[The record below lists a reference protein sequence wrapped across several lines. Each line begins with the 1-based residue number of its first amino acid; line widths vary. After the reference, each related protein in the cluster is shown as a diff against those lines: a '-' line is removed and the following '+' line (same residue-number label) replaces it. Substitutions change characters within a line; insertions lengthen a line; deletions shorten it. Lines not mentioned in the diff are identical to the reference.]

1 MNIPCKV
8 CLGLKGVSEK
18 MSYMVCHF
26 GKYKSGNV
34 FGLQKHNQREN
45 ENYSN
50 MDIDKARTSLNYDLI
65 NKDDINYLKKI
76 KIIIEANRASE
87 RAIRKD
93 ATVYCECI
101 VSSDSA
107 FFENLTEY
115 KQKEFF
121 ESSLDYLKN
130 KIGEKFIIS
139 ANVHL
144 DETTPHMHVGF
155 VPIIEN
161 SLSAKKLIDRKFLR
175 EVQDQ
180 LPAHLKNLGFD
191 IQRGIENSKRKHK
204 DTKEFKKDLDREFE
218 NKCKDINYIESYKN
232 ELEGKIEQLEA
243 RLNQK
248 TIEYDSIT
256 KTLNKNSLVMYQIQ
270 EMKVEPVMFS
280 SDKVKIDKRD
290 FEKLKDSALK
300 AYNQHNLYA
309 TVSHKLKAL
318 EKDKESYRKE
328 LENSR
333 RCRTDDYNKFNSE
346 LNSLRKENIR
356 LNSELNKANKIISG
370 MSKESQ
376 MEFFKLKKEIE
387 KENKEFKKRIERE
400 KDRSYEMRL

>member
-1 MNIPCKV
+1 
-8 CLGLKGVSEK
+8 

-50 MDIDKARTSLNYDLI
+50 IDIDKARTPLNYDLV
-65 NKDDINYLKKI
+65 NQGNINYLKRVKS
-76 KIIIEANRASE
+76 IIEANRTSE

-93 ATVYCECI
+93 ATIYCECI
-101 VSSDSA
+101 ISSDSD
-107 FFENLTEY
+107 FFENLTED

-121 ESSLDYLKN
+121 KNSLDYLRS
-130 KIGEKFIIS
+130 KIGEEFIIS

-180 LPAHLKNLGFD
+180 LPAYLKNLGFD
-191 IQRGIENSKRKHK
+191 IQRGIKGSKRKHK
-204 DTKEFKKDLDREFE
+204 DTKELKKELDRELE
-218 NKCKDINYIESYKN
+218 NKYKDINAIESYKN

-243 RLNQK
+243 HLNQK
-248 TIEYDSIT
+248 TIEYDNVT
-256 KTLNKNSLVMYQIQ
+256 KTLGKNSLVMYQIQ

-280 SDKVKIDKRD
+280 SDKVKIDKND
-290 FEKLKDSALK
+290 FKRLKDSALK
-300 AYNQHNLYA
+300 AYTQHNLHA
-309 TVSHKLKAL
+309 TVLHQLEELKE
-318 EKDKESYRKE
+318 EKQYYKSE
-328 LENSR
+328 LEESR
-333 RCRTDDYNKFNSE
+333 RYRVDDYNNFRYE
-346 LNSLRKENIR
+346 LKSLKKENER
-356 LNSELNKANKIISG
+356 LGSEINKVNEILRS

-376 MEFFKLKKEIE
+376 VEFLKVKKEIELKKEIE
-387 KENKEFKKRIERE
+387 KENIKFAKEKNK
-400 KDRSYEMRL
+400 SHEMSL

>member
-1 MNIPCKV
+1 
-8 CLGLKGVSEK
+8 

-45 ENYSN
+45 KNYSN
-50 MDIDKARTSLNYDLI
+50 MDIDKARTPLNYDLV
-65 NKDDINYLKKI
+65 NQGNINYLKRVKS
-76 KIIIEANRASE
+76 IIEANRASE

-93 ATVYCECI
+93 ATIYCECI
-101 VSSDSA
+101 ISSDSD
-107 FFENLTEY
+107 FFENLTED

-121 ESSLDYLKN
+121 KNSLDYLRS
-130 KIGEKFIIS
+130 KIGEEFIIS

-180 LPAHLKNLGFD
+180 LPAYLKNLGFD
-191 IQRGIENSKRKHK
+191 IQRGIKGSKRKHK
-204 DTKEFKKDLDREFE
+204 DTKELKKELDRELE
-218 NKCKDINYIESYKN
+218 NKYKDINAIESYKN

-243 RLNQK
+243 HLNQK
-248 TIEYDSIT
+248 TIEYDNVT
-256 KTLNKNSLVMYQIQ
+256 KTLGKNSLVMYQIQ

-280 SDKVKIDKRD
+280 SDKVKIDKND
-290 FEKLKDSALK
+290 FKRLKDSALK
-300 AYNQHNLYA
+300 AYTQHNLHA
-309 TVSHKLKAL
+309 TVLHQLEELKE
-318 EKDKESYRKE
+318 EKQYYKSE
-328 LENSR
+328 LEESR
-333 RCRTDDYNKFNSE
+333 RYRVDDYNNFRYE
-346 LNSLRKENIR
+346 LKSLKKENER
-356 LNSELNKANKIISG
+356 LGSEINKVNEILRS

-376 MEFFKLKKEIE
+376 VEFLKVKKEIELKKEIE
-387 KENKEFKKRIERE
+387 KENIKFAKEKNK
-400 KDRSYEMRL
+400 SHEMSL

>member
-1 MNIPCKV
+1 
-8 CLGLKGVSEK
+8 

-45 ENYSN
+45 KNYSN
-50 MDIDKARTSLNYDLI
+50 IDIDKARTPLNYDLV
-65 NKDDINYLKKI
+65 NQGNINYLKRVKS
-76 KIIIEANRASE
+76 IIEANRTSE

-93 ATVYCECI
+93 ATIYCECI
-101 VSSDSA
+101 ISSDSD
-107 FFENLTEY
+107 FFENLTED

-121 ESSLDYLKN
+121 KNSLDYLRS
-130 KIGEKFIIS
+130 KIGEEFIIS

-180 LPAHLKNLGFD
+180 LPAYLKNLGFD
-191 IQRGIENSKRKHK
+191 IQRGIKGSKIKHK
-204 DTKEFKKDLDREFE
+204 DTKELKKELDRELE
-218 NKCKDINYIESYKN
+218 NKYKDINAIESYKN

-243 RLNQK
+243 HLNQK
-248 TIEYDSIT
+248 TIEYDNVT
-256 KTLNKNSLVMYQIQ
+256 KTLGKNSLVMYQIQ

-280 SDKVKIDKRD
+280 SDKVKIDKND
-290 FEKLKDSALK
+290 FKRLKDSALK
-300 AYNQHNLYA
+300 AYTQHNLHA
-309 TVSHKLKAL
+309 TVLHQLEELKE
-318 EKDKESYRKE
+318 EKQYYKSE
-328 LENSR
+328 LEESR
-333 RCRTDDYNKFNSE
+333 RYRVDDYNNFRYE
-346 LNSLRKENIR
+346 LKSLKKENER
-356 LNSELNKANKIISG
+356 LGSEINKVNEILRS

-376 MEFFKLKKEIE
+376 VEFLKVKKEIELKKEIE
-387 KENKEFKKRIERE
+387 KENIKFAKEKNK
-400 KDRSYEMRL
+400 SHEMSL

>member
-1 MNIPCKV
+1 
-8 CLGLKGVSEK
+8 

-50 MDIDKARTSLNYDLI
+50 IDIDKARTPLNYDLF
-65 NKDDINYLKKI
+65 NQEDINYLKRVKT
-76 KIIIEANRASE
+76 IIEANRRSE
-87 RAIRKD
+87 RTIRKD

-101 VSSDSA
+101 ISSDGA
-107 FFENLTEY
+107 FFENLTDD

-121 ESSLDYLKN
+121 KSSLDYLKN
-130 KIGEKFIIS
+130 RIGEEFIVS

-180 LPAHLKNLGFD
+180 LPAYLKNLGFD
-191 IQRGIENSKRKHK
+191 IQRGIKGSKRKHK
-204 DTKEFKKDLDREFE
+204 DTKELKKELDRELE
-218 NKCKDINYIESYKN
+218 NKYKDINAIESYKN
-232 ELEGKIEQLEA
+232 ELKGKIEQLEA
-243 RLNQK
+243 HLNQK
-248 TIEYDSIT
+248 TIEYDNVT
-256 KTLNKNSLVMYQIQ
+256 KTLGKNSLVMYQIQ

-280 SDKVKIDKRD
+280 SDKVKIDKND
-290 FEKLKDSALK
+290 FKRLKDSALK
-300 AYNQHNLYA
+300 AYTQHNLHA
-309 TVSHKLKAL
+309 TVLHQLEELKE
-318 EKDKESYRKE
+318 EKQYYKSE
-328 LENSR
+328 LEESR
-333 RCRTDDYNKFNSE
+333 RYRVDDYNNFRYE
-346 LNSLRKENIR
+346 LKSLKKENER
-356 LNSELNKANKIISG
+356 LGSEINKVNEILRS

-376 MEFFKLKKEIE
+376 VEFLKVKKEIELKKEIE
-387 KENKEFKKRIERE
+387 KENIKFAKEKNK
-400 KDRSYEMRL
+400 SHEMSL

>member
-1 MNIPCKV
+1 
-8 CLGLKGVSEK
+8 
-18 MSYMVCHF
+18 MVCHF

-45 ENYSN
+45 KNYSN
-50 MDIDKARTSLNYDLI
+50 MDIDKARTPLNYDLI
-65 NKDDINYLKKI
+65 NKKDINYLERVKT
-76 KIIIEANRASE
+76 IIEANRASE

-101 VSSDSA
+101 ISSDSA
-107 FFENLTEY
+107 FFENLTED

-121 ESSLDYLKN
+121 KSSLDYLKN
-130 KIGEKFIIS
+130 KIGEEFIIS
-139 ANVHL
+139 ANVHM

-180 LPAHLKNLGFD
+180 LPAYLKNLGFD

-204 DTKEFKKDLDREFE
+204 DTKEFKRELDRELE
-218 NKCKDINYIESYKN
+218 NKYKDINAIESYKN

-243 RLNQK
+243 HLNQK
-248 TIEYDSIT
+248 TIEYDRVI
-256 KTLNKNSLVMYQIQ
+256 KNLDKNSLDIYQIQ

-309 TVSHKLKAL
+309 TVLDRL
-318 EKDKESYRKE
+318 KE
-328 LENSR
+328 LDESKRYYSKQLDISR
-333 RCRTDDYNKFNSE
+333 RDRAIEYNN
-346 LNSLRKENIR
+346 LNSKIHRLKNENED
-356 LNSELNKANKIISG
+356 LNFEIDKTNKIIKS
-370 MSKESQ
+370 MSKEFQ
-376 MEFFKLKKEIE
+376 NEFLKIKKEIDNPTQ
-387 KENKEFKKRIERE
+387 KYSKIKSKTFDFER
-400 KDRSYEMRL
+400 

>member
-1 MNIPCKV
+1 
-8 CLGLKGVSEK
+8 

-45 ENYSN
+45 KNYSN
-50 MDIDKARTSLNYDLI
+50 MDIDKARTPLNYDLV
-65 NKDDINYLKKI
+65 NQGNINYLKRVKS
-76 KIIIEANRASE
+76 IIEANRTSE

-93 ATVYCECI
+93 ATIYCECI
-101 VSSDSA
+101 ISSDSD
-107 FFENLTEY
+107 FFENLTED

-121 ESSLDYLKN
+121 KNSLDYLRS
-130 KIGEKFIIS
+130 KIGEEFIIS

-180 LPAHLKNLGFD
+180 LPAYLKNLGFD
-191 IQRGIENSKRKHK
+191 IQRGIKGSKRKHK
-204 DTKEFKKDLDREFE
+204 DTKELKKELDRELE
-218 NKCKDINYIESYKN
+218 NKYKDINAIESYKN

-243 RLNQK
+243 HLNQK
-248 TIEYDSIT
+248 TIEYDNVT
-256 KTLNKNSLVMYQIQ
+256 KILGKNSLVMYQIQ

-280 SDKVKIDKRD
+280 SDKVKIDKND
-290 FEKLKDSALK
+290 FKRLKDSALK
-300 AYNQHNLYA
+300 AYTQHNLHA
-309 TVSHKLKAL
+309 TVLHQLEELKE
-318 EKDKESYRKE
+318 EKQYYKSE
-328 LENSR
+328 LEESR
-333 RCRTDDYNKFNSE
+333 RYRVDDYNNFRYE
-346 LNSLRKENIR
+346 LKSLKKENER
-356 LNSELNKANKIISG
+356 LGSEINKVNEILRS

-376 MEFFKLKKEIE
+376 VEFLKVKKKIELKKEIE
-387 KENKEFKKRIERE
+387 KENIKFAKEKNK
-400 KDRSYEMRL
+400 SHEMSL